1 VLKIYLY
8 GDKPMSEETKTVAE
22 MLNELIETLNGVVE
36 DAEKF
41 DSGNQAAGTRVR
53 KALQT
58 VVNGG
63 KDLRKAIQEIKN
75 AK

>member
-1 VLKIYLY
+1 
-8 GDKPMSEETKTVAE
+8 MSEETKTVAE

-36 DAEKF
+36 DAGKF